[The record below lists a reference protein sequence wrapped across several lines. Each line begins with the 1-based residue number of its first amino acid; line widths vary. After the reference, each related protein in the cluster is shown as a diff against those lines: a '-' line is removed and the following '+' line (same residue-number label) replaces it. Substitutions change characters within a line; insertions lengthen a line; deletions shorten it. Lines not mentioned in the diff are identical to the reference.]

1 MFVVRGRDGQIVTS
15 TVWGEGKKEVQ
26 YETYEQ
32 AEKALEEM
40 ELSLPKGLFHVAA
53 TECERCG
60 GNDDLTVFRLNGE
73 PKAYC
78 RNCRAELFTKKK
90 PVGRPSV
97 GVTKKVSLTLPEEE
111 WEWLDEQA
119 QGNRSQF
126 LRNLVWEKQSPERE
140 WSNYAAY
147 GYMILAAEALGLNE
161 DQITDLRKQMYYEM
175 DLKTIDEA
183 KNAYTNSIY

>member
-15 TVWGEGKKEVQ
+15 TEWGKVGEEIP
-26 YETYEQ
+26 YATYEQ

-40 ELSLPKGLFHVAA
+40 ELSLPKGLFRVVA
-53 TECERCG
+53 TECERCNG
-60 GNDDLTVFRLNGE
+60 DDDLTIIHVNGE

-78 RNCRAELFTKKK
+78 KNCRVEMFTKKK
-90 PVGRPSV
+90 NVGRPSV

-126 LRNLVWEKQSPERE
+126 LRNLVWEKQSSTE
-140 WSNYAAY
+140 
-147 GYMILAAEALGLNE
+147 
-161 DQITDLRKQMYYEM
+161 
-175 DLKTIDEA
+175 
-183 KNAYTNSIY
+183 